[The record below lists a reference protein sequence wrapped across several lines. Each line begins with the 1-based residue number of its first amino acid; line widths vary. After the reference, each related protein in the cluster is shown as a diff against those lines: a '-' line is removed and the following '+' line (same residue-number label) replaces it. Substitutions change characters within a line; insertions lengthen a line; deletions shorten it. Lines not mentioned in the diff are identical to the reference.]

1 MAALGVGALVGFALD
16 ALWHEAYR
24 IDVTLWSPTHL
35 MLVGGGGLPTI
46 AVRLILIEGR
56 PAGRATAPGRAIAAL
71 SLGAILVGLSCFE
84 GEFDFGVPQ
93 FQVIY
98 LPVLIA
104 ATAGFALVLARAALG
119 PRAAR
124 RTTWPAVAGYSGL
137 AVMVALWTGL
147 IAFVAHRLSG
157 VEPVL
162 PTHSDPDLW
171 RYSASPD
178 RSTDSDERDH
188 RKRRRG
194 LVGPASY
201 KLSHPRQ
208 THSRVCCSTH
218 VNELPQRPPTSRC
231 HAALVTIS
239 ARAVSST
246 GRAKDF

>member
-124 RTTWPAVAGYSGL
+124 RTDLAGGGRLQRPSGHGGALDGADRFRRPPALRCRAC
-137 AVMVALWTGL
+137 
-147 IAFVAHRLSG
+147 
-157 VEPVL
+157 
-162 PTHSDPDLW
+162 
-171 RYSASPD
+171 
-178 RSTDSDERDH
+178 
-188 RKRRRG
+188 
-194 LVGPASY
+194 PA
-201 KLSHPRQ
+201 
-208 THSRVCCSTH
+208 
-218 VNELPQRPPTSRC
+218 NPQRPRSPAVLGQPPTAVATAMS
-231 HAALVTIS
+231 VTTTS
-239 ARAVSST
+239 GGGDSLAQRPT
-246 GRAKDF
+246 N